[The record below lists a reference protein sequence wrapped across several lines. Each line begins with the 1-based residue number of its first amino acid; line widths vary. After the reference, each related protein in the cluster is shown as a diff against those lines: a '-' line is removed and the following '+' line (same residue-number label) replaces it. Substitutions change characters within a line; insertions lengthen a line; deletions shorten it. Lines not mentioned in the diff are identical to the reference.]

1 MSSDE
6 AMRAPVLS
14 NRWLVLALLFFVRL
28 SMGIQYQAVASLSPQ
43 LMSGFVLGIADIGL
57 LIGLYHAPG
66 TFLAFPGGAIGAW
79 LGDKRAVLFGLM
91 LMAIGEIATATAPTW
106 PMLMGARIVAGTGG
120 ILLNVMIIKM
130 VADWFTNKETATAMA
145 IIGNAAPA
153 GIAVALATIPWIAS
167 VGDRGLASLSVVAY
181 LLMAFIAL
189 AAAYRAPDE
198 TKAATQRQSLWPERR
213 VVASLVTAG
222 LIYGIYNVGLVTI
235 FAFGPLMLTERGWS
249 FAAGSSA
256 TSFVLWIVTLSL
268 PGGGLLADRTG
279 RRALVLVF
287 GLLAF
292 AAVMA
297 SAPRVDAVLA
307 VFLVLGIA
315 SGLPCGAI
323 MALST
328 QVLVPETRSV
338 GMGIMFTVY
347 YGVNMCGPWLIG
359 LIADQAGSARFAF
372 DSSAISL
379 CVAVP
384 LWLFFRQLA
393 SRPAQTAAPNLASLN
408 DRALRHIGINP
419 ATAENDCTASF
430 WRYR

>member
-6 AMRAPVLS
+6 VRRPPMLR

-43 LMSGFVLGIADIGL
+43 LMSGFVLSIADLGL

-91 LMAIGEIATATAPTW
+91 LMAVGEIAAATAPTW
-106 PMLMGARIVAGTGG
+106 PILMGARIVAGTGG

-130 VADWFTNKETATAMA
+130 VADWFTDKEAATAMA

-153 GIAVALATIPWIAS
+153 GIAVALATIPWIAG
-167 VGDRGLASLSVVAY
+167 VGGRRLASFSVVAY
-181 LLMAFIAL
+181 LLIAFIAL
-189 AAAYRAPDE
+189 ALAYKAPAE
-198 TKAATQRQSLWPERR
+198 TKPATRRQSLWPERR

-222 LIYGIYNVGLVTI
+222 LIYGIYNVGLVTV

-256 TSFVLWIVTLSL
+256 TSFVLWLVTLSL

-297 SAPRVDAVLA
+297 LAPRVEAVLA
-307 VFLVLGIA
+307 IFLILGVA

-323 MALST
+323 MALPT
-328 QVLVPETRSV
+328 HVLVPGTRSV

-347 YGVNMCGPWLIG
+347 YAVNMGGPWLIG
-359 LIADQAGSARFAF
+359 LIAEQAGSARFAF

-379 CVAVP
+379 CVAASLWP
-384 LWLFFRQLA
+384 LFRLLA
-393 SRPAQTAAPNLASLN
+393 SRSP
-408 DRALRHIGINP
+408 II
-419 ATAENDCTASF
+419 ATLSQERFPS
-430 WRYR
+430 

>member
-6 AMRAPVLS
+6 ARRLSSFPQSGLPSMLS

-28 SMGIQYQAVASLSPQ
+28 STGIQYQAVASLSPQ
-43 LMSGFVLGIADIGL
+43 LMSGFVLSIADIGL

-66 TFLAFPGGAIGAW
+66 TLLAFPGGAIGAW

-91 LMAIGEIATATAPTW
+91 LMAAGEIAAATAPTW
-106 PMLMGARIVAGTGG
+106 PMLMGARIVAGAGG

-145 IIGNAAPA
+145 IIGNSSPA
-153 GIAVALATIPWIAS
+153 GIALALATIPWIAS
-167 VGDRGLASLSVVAY
+167 VGDRGLASFSVVAY
-181 LLMAFIAL
+181 FLIAFIAL
-189 AAAYRAPDE
+189 AVAYKAPDE
-198 TKAATQRQSLWPERR
+198 IKAATQWQSLWPERR

-235 FAFGPLMLTERGWS
+235 LAFGPLMLTERGWS

-297 SAPRVDAVLA
+297 LAPRVDAVLA
-307 VFLVLGIA
+307 IFLILGIA

-323 MALST
+323 MALPT

-347 YGVNMCGPWLIG
+347 YGVNVCGPWLIG
-359 LIADQAGSARFAF
+359 LIANQAGSARFAF

-393 SRPAQTAAPNLASLN
+393 SRSPTIADPKVV
-408 DRALRHIGINP
+408 R
-419 ATAENDCTASF
+419 
-430 WRYR
+430 

>member
-6 AMRAPVLS
+6 ARRPQKVAVGVRRRPYSSFPRSGLPSMLS

-28 SMGIQYQAVASLSPQ
+28 STGIQYQAVASLSPQ
-43 LMSGFVLGIADIGL
+43 LMSGFVLSIADIGL

-79 LGDKRAVLFGLM
+79 LGDKRAVLLGLM
-91 LMAIGEIATATAPTW
+91 LMAVGEIAAATAPTW

-145 IIGNAAPA
+145 IIGNSSPA
-153 GIAVALATIPWIAS
+153 GIALALATIPWIAS
-167 VGDRGLASLSVVAY
+167 VGDRGLASFSVVVY
-181 LLMAFIAL
+181 FLIAFIAL
-189 AAAYRAPDE
+189 TLAYKAPDE
-198 TKAATQRQSLWPERR
+198 IKAATQWQLLWPERR

-235 FAFGPLMLTERGWS
+235 LAFGPLMLTERGWS

-256 TSFVLWIVTLSL
+256 TSFVLWIETLSL

-279 RRALVLVF
+279 RLI
-287 GLLAF
+287 
-292 AAVMA
+292 
-297 SAPRVDAVLA
+297 
-307 VFLVLGIA
+307 LGIA

-323 MALST
+323 MALPT

-347 YGVNMCGPWLIG
+347 YGVNVCGPWLIG
-359 LIADQAGSARFAF
+359 LIANQAGSARFAF

-379 CVAVP
+379 CVAVT
-384 LWLFFRQLA
+384 LWLIFRQLA
-393 SRPAQTAAPNLASLN
+393 SRSPTIADSKVV
-408 DRALRHIGINP
+408 
-419 ATAENDCTASF
+419 S
-430 WRYR
+430 